1 MNATSVCPSVQ
12 STAGVIVGVDLA
24 KNVFQLCVADAAWRP
39 RESQRLTRA
48 QFERWFAN
56 RAVSRV
62 IMEAC
67 GSAHHW
73 ARWLTGLGIEVTPA
87 ARALRARLRQAQQ
100 DRCRRCSRIARSRAL
115 RRPAPGAHQERRAAG
130 PAGAAPHPQPVAG
143 RPHAAHQHPARLLPR
158 VRYRHRAGRAPGP
171 GADRARAG
179 RAALGH
185 PRVAA
190 PDDGL
195 LVEEVRLLEARIG
208 ALERELAALV
218 RHSPACTTLL
228 SVPGIGLLTST
239 AMVAATSGDVTHF
252 KDARHFASWFGLTP
266 KEHSSGQHRQLGR
279 ISKQGDRYLRML
291 LTHGARSVL
300 RAAAAARNAGK
311 PVNGLR
317 AWALAVQDR
326 SNHNKA
332 GCALA
337 NKLARIAYACLRD
350 HAAYGENN
358 QAGQEDRTPGFA
370 MPAGALA
377 EMTTT
382 AHHHRRFTPHP
393 GLRRD

>member
-1 MNATSVCPSVQ
+1 MDATSPAPSIQ
-12 STAGVIVGVDLA
+12 PSAGTIVGVDLA
-24 KNVFQLCVADAAWRP
+24 KNVFQLCVADMAWRP
-39 RESQRLTRA
+39 RESLRLTRM

-73 ARWLTGLGIEVTPA
+73 ARWLMALDIEVTLLPARYVRAYVRRNKTDAADAAALLEA
-87 ARALRARLRQAQQ
+87 ARCADLHPVRIKSVEQQALQALHRTRSLWQADRTRRINTLRGYCREFGIAIALGSRLGLEQ
-100 DRCRRCSRIARSRAL
+100 IARVLAEPRSGIPQLL
-115 RRPAPGAHQERRAAG
+115 RPTMT
-130 PAGAAPHPQPVAG
+130 
-143 RPHAAHQHPARLLPR
+143 
-158 VRYRHRAGRAPGP
+158 
-171 GADRARAG
+171 
-179 RAALGH
+179 
-185 PRVAA
+185 
-190 PDDGL
+190 L
-195 LVEEVRLLEARIG
+195 LVQEVRLLEARIA
-208 ALERELAALV
+208 ALERDLAALV
-218 RHSPACTTLL
+218 RRTPACTTLL

-252 KDARHFASWFGLTP
+252 NDARHFASWFGLTP
-266 KEHSSGQHRQLGR
+266 KEHSSGQRRQLGR

-311 PVNGLR
+311 QLTGLR

-332 GCALA
+332 CCALA

-350 HAAYGENN
+350 HAAYDEGKPNSRLGRRKSERLSF
-358 QAGQEDRTPGFA
+358 EP
-370 MPAGALA
+370 PPGALA
-377 EMTTT
+377 
-382 AHHHRRFTPHP
+382 A
-393 GLRRD
+393 